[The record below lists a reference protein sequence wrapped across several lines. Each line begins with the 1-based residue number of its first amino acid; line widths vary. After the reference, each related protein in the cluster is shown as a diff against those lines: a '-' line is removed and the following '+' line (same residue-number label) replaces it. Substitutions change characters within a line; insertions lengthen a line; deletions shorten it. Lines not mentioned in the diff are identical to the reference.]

1 MSLQVKIVNGSY
13 RNQLMEGI
21 FPLVRPWK
29 DGANG
34 GFVTVRV
41 DNVPLGHNPV
51 QRVKCEAHNC
61 IIMDANGEE
70 LPAGMQID
78 PVGRTA
84 IPAPTNYEDT
94 FVSNETE
101 EEAMDRIEETF
112 QMLDKIVEACA
123 RGVVRGLVVSGPPGV
138 GKSFGAEK
146 TLEAVNLPRK
156 LAGKDPKYEIV
167 SGGVSAIG
175 LYKKLYHN
183 RAAGQ
188 VLLFD
193 DSDGI
198 LFDEE
203 SLNLLK
209 AALNSGERR
218 RICWNKESRTLDE
231 ADIPNAFDFEAAI
244 IFLSNVD
251 FEKSIAKGSR
261 VSAHLSAIMSRC
273 HYLDLE
279 IGSTRD
285 KLLRIKQIVRA
296 GMLDPYGFTD
306 GEEQQVIDFIF
317 DNAEYLRE
325 VSLRMVKKVADF
337 IKADPTSWEIM
348 AVSTC
353 LVREAKFKRLVQ
365 QRDREQQSQVD
376 PDVYNYT
383 LSPVETDD
391 TVASDDEPV
400 TA

>member
-285 KLLRIKQIVRA
+285 KLLRIKQMIRS
-296 GMLDPYGFTD
+296 GMLSSYN
-306 GEEQQVIDFIF
+306 F
-317 DNAEYLRE
+317 DNNEEEEIAEFVGANAGYLRE
-325 VSLRMVKKVADF
+325 VSLRTVKKIADF
-337 IKADPTSWEIM
+337 VKSNPNDWKTM
-348 AVSTC
+348 AEATILS
-353 LVREAKFKRLVQ
+353 REAKFKRLLDK
-365 QRDREQQSQVD
+365 R
-376 PDVYNYT
+376 
-383 LSPVETDD
+383 VEN
-391 TVASDDEPV
+391 VADAILQD
-400 TA
+400 